1 MTRRPATGF
10 LFPLRVLARATTLAP
25 YSDGR
30 ERQRRSPHHDMMAA
44 NLDAL
49 QTVVTGQPDLQIV
62 THNDPDPDA
71 IASALG
77 VQYLLR
83 EAWGVEAPI
92 VYEGII
98 GRAEN
103 RALVH
108 YLESPLTPLPDAW
121 LIRPCILVDS
131 QPGAGNN
138 PYSSAEHVLVVV
150 DHHPLLPETA
160 GVVYA
165 DVRPELGA
173 TASILV
179 EYLRLLDVPV
189 PAHLATALFY
199 GIKSDT
205 LCLARGASGKDME
218 ALLSLQALVDEP
230 ALMAIERAQ
239 VSPAYFRA
247 FHQALES
254 TQIYGDV
261 LLADIGPMAYPD
273 WAAEMADWFL
283 RLDAIQWVVCLGTY
297 EDTIYLS
304 VRTRDMRGGAGRVAR
319 DAIGRDGF
327 AGGHGMA
334 AGGQL
339 PLRGRDRREVTAT
352 LQARILRRLKV
363 PDDRTPMKL
372 L

>member
-1 MTRRPATGF
+1 MRRRESLAKPMAT
-10 LFPLRVLARATTLAP
+10 
-25 YSDGR
+25 
-30 ERQRRSPHHDMMAA
+30 

-49 QTVVTGQPDLQIV
+49 RDVVTGQPDLQIV

-77 VQYLLR
+77 MQYLLR
-83 EAWGVEAPI
+83 EAWGIAAPI

-108 YLESPLTPLPDAW
+108 YLESPLTPLPDEW
-121 LIRPCILVDS
+121 LQRPAILVDC
-131 QPGAGNN
+131 QPGSGNN
-138 PYSSAEHVLVVV
+138 PYPTAEHVLVVI
-150 DHHPLLPETA
+150 DHHPLVPETE
-160 GVVYA
+160 GVAYA

-173 TASILV
+173 TASIMV
-179 EYLRLLDVPV
+179 EYLQVLELPV
-189 PAHLATALFY
+189 PTRLATALFY

-205 LCLARGASGKDME
+205 LCLARGASDKDLA
-218 ALLSLQALVDEP
+218 ALLSLQVLVDEP
-230 ALMAIERAQ
+230 ALLAIERAQ

-254 TQIYGDV
+254 TQIYGPV

-283 RLDAIQWVVCLGTY
+283 RLDSIQWVVCFGTY
-297 EDTIYLS
+297 EDTLYLS
-304 VRTRDMRGGAGRVAR
+304 IRTRDLRGGAGRIAR
-319 DAIGRDGF
+319 DVIGRDGF

-339 PLRGRDRREVTAT
+339 PLRGRPRDDVVAVLRERV
-352 LQARILRRLKV
+352 LRRLKV
-363 PDDRTPMKL
+363 AQDL
-372 L
+372 LPANLL

>member
-1 MTRRPATGF
+1 MQRAF
-10 LFPLRVLARATTLAP
+10 LLLALRLGAQPTTLASMRRP
-25 YSDGR
+25 SSP
-30 ERQRRSPHHDMMAA
+30 ERMAVKPMPK

-49 QTVVTGQPDLQIV
+49 RTVVTGQPDLQIV

-71 IASALG
+71 IAAALG
-77 VQYLLR
+77 MQHLLR
-83 EAWGVEAPI
+83 EAWAIEAPI

-103 RALVH
+103 RALVR
-108 YLESPLTPLPDAW
+108 YLDSPLMQLPDAW
-121 LIRPCILVDS
+121 HEHPSILVDC

-138 PYSSAEHVLVVV
+138 PFPTAAPVLAVI

-160 GVVYA
+160 VVPYA

-179 EYLRLLDVPV
+179 EYLRLLAIPV
-189 PAHLATALFY
+189 PAQLATALFY

-205 LCLARGASGKDME
+205 VCLARGASDKDLE

-230 ALMAIERAQ
+230 ALLAIERAQ
-239 VSPAYFRA
+239 VSLAYFRA

-254 TQIYGDV
+254 TEIYGDV

-273 WAAEMADWFL
+273 WAAEMADYFL
-283 RLDAIQWVVCLGTY
+283 RLDSIQWVVCLGTY
-297 EDTIYLS
+297 EDTLYLS
-304 VRTRDMRGGAGRVAR
+304 VRTRDLRGGAGRVAR
-319 DAIGRDGF
+319 DIIGRDGF

-339 PLRGRDRREVTAT
+339 PLRGRDRHEVAGTLRERA
-352 LQARILRRLKV
+352 LRRLKV
-363 PDDRTPMKL
+363 EDGLAPQKL
-372 L
+372 LP